1 MRAAGNV
8 AFTSVEWGNV
18 MHARSK
24 VRERKAAIGDL
35 VTLGHLREASLR
47 VLAADAYDATAIGM
61 LIRDLSAG
69 DAAMVRDGT
78 LFVLELGGE
87 IIACGGW
94 TADLPGGRAALDQ
107 AGPSS
112 AWIRSLHVDPGFAR
126 EGYGS
131 RLMRLLE
138 REIALRGFDVVQ
150 IAATFNAMPFCTARG
165 YRPLSLIRE
174 LAKGGANV
182 VGAIMAK
189 PVAVRLAAA
198 A

>member
-1 MRAAGNV
+1 
-8 AFTSVEWGNV
+8 

-47 VLAADAYDATAIGM
+47 VLAADAYDAAAIGM

-78 LFVLELGGE
+78 LFVLELEGE

-94 TADLPGGRAALDQ
+94 TADLPPSIAGGRAALDQ

-165 YRPLSLIRE
+165 YRPLSLLRE

-182 VGAIMAK
+182 MGAIMAK